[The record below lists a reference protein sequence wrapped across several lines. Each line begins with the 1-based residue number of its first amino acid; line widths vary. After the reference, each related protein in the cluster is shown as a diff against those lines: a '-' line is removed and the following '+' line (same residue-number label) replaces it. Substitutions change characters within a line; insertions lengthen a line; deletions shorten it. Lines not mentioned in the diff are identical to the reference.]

1 MVPLHSQKLVTVMT
15 VAEAIAKLSTL
26 PQDVRMMDW
35 YLDEPFEI
43 KDYVY
48 KDWGNPNNA
57 DRGVY
62 AE

>member
-1 MVPLHSQKLVTVMT
+1 MT

-26 PQDVRMMDW
+26 PQDARMMDW
-35 YLDEPFEI
+35 YLDGPFEI

-48 KDWGNPNNA
+48 KDWGDPNEP